1 MPVCSRASAR
11 LPGLL
16 ATIANAKPENRSA
29 GLGWN
34 ITMVKTHWQ
43 KNTQLGEKVCETQF
57 VSSLLSLKIKT
68 VLHCMCLRA
77 IFFWKL
83 CLMLLG
89 CPTWMC
95 SVRRT
100 YTVVC
105 KFTKKASSCTE
116 CLETHSD
123 NASRVT
129 KAKVNHLQLHRIPLA
144 QNHNHSWSYKLES
157 NNPPSVQREFT
168 QKSSSLVQDN
178 ARRELPSRFFMLTTL
193 TDEINVGFL
202 SFFINQHSQVS
213 WLRSSLVCRSIQ
225 LFWIKLSILDWTS
238 VIGRPEL
245 DRRQERNLLSQHSA
259 ALSRTRPTSP
269 GVSS

>member
-1 MPVCSRASAR
+1 MEHHH
-11 LPGLL
+11 GE
-16 ATIANAKPENRSA
+16 NA
-29 GLGWN
+29 L
-34 ITMVKTHWQ
+34 T
-43 KNTQLGEKVCETQF
+43 KNTQLGEKVCETDI
-57 VSSLLSLKIKT
+57 VSSLSSLKIKT
-68 VLHCMCLRA
+68 VLHCMCLRT

-89 CPTWMC
+89 CPTWRRSLM
-95 SVRRT
+95 RT

-105 KFTKKASSCTE
+105 KFTKKASSCTD

-129 KAKVNHLQLHRIPLA
+129 KAKAMHRNTITHDHASWNPTTPPNPFGPKGIHTEELLFSARQCNTWASLWSLYVHA
-144 QNHNHSWSYKLES
+144 QN
-157 NNPPSVQREFT
+157 
-168 QKSSSLVQDN
+168 
-178 ARRELPSRFFMLTTL
+178 
-193 TDEINVGFL
+193 DEINAGFL
-202 SFFINQHSQVS
+202 SSFINQHSQVS

-269 GVSS
+269 GVSSYLKPS